1 MRNFKKFAWIA
12 YMVLS
17 LISAVT
23 VGFSLFFDGMN
34 VFTQLS
40 LLIQG
45 VGFAFVS
52 GAYFGM

>member
-1 MRNFKKFAWIA
+1 MRNFKKFAWIT

-17 LISAVT
+17 LIST
-23 VGFSLFFDGMN
+23 VSLGLSLFFDGLN
-34 VFTQLS
+34 VFDQLS
-40 LLIQG
+40 FLIQG